1 MTSHAVT
8 VADIWWRGQNA
19 KDIKSRM
26 LAQLL
31 TPFWRCLLVNH
42 KSRKMALN
50 MENNQWNFYPR
61 KRCNIITNRTL
72 SFQTIY
78 YDCCRNA
85 AGLIMALLGF
95 SVGGGT
101 CTGDFY
107 FIDCLIVAFNLLPWL
122 SAIMRL
128 SFITFR

>member
-1 MTSHAVT
+1 
-8 VADIWWRGQNA
+8 
-19 KDIKSRM
+19 
-26 LAQLL
+26 
-31 TPFWRCLLVNH
+31 
-42 KSRKMALN
+42 MALN
-50 MENNQWNFYPR
+50 MENNQSNFYPR
-61 KRCNIITNRTL
+61 KLCNIIINKTL
-72 SFQTIY
+72 SLQTMC

-85 AGLIMALLGF
+85 AELIMAPLGF